1 MAKTK
6 QQIEEINVLTTQDF
20 VNLRTCEDLKST
32 HPTVQLAIS
41 ISCFSKGCKGFKSQ
55 DLGAEKVK

>member
-41 ISCFSKGCKGFKSQ
+41 ISCFSKGFKSQ
-55 DLGAEKVK
+55 DLGAETVK